1 MDQHPPDTVI
11 LRAPKSRGSIPLL
24 RLVIGGVAARG
35 RMGVEELDDLQLAV
49 ETLVVEEQCYTG
61 ELELQLSARAD
72 RLMVRLD
79 GLCNRRV
86 EDLLSRTGSYSG
98 PGERLINVRMLLNS
112 LVDSYEIVPTGS
124 DRFAVEMEKW
134 TP

>member
-1 MDQHPPDTVI
+1 
-11 LRAPKSRGSIPLL
+11 
-24 RLVIGGVAARG
+24 
-35 RMGVEELDDLQLAV
+35 MGVEELDDLQLAV